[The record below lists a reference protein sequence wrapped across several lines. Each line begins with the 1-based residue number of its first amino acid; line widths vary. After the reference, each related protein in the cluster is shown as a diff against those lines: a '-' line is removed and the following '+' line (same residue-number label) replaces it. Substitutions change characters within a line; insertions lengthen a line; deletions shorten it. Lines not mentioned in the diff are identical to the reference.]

1 MIVETKKVV
10 KFEENEKDTLRRA
23 LEIIEN
29 AYDEIDEEE
38 FKYAIQDLQ
47 SIIYTEEWSAEE

>member
-10 KFEENEKDTLRRA
+10 KLEENERGILRRA

-47 SIIYTEEWSAEE
+47 SIIYTEEWSVEE

>member
-10 KFEENEKDTLRRA
+10 KLEENEKDTLRRA

-29 AYDEIDEEE
+29 AYDEIDEQE

-47 SIIYTEEWSAEE
+47 SIIYTEEWSVEE